1 MFVLQQL
8 PHHNQQP
15 QYTQVK
21 NGMDIPG
28 AIQVKEEVGGGVG
41 GILDPGPKPV
51 LLKIDEAQDL
61 FANFTGGVINQVCV
75 APLTQSF
82 FSFLLLSQKNH

>member
-28 AIQVKEEVGGGVG
+28 AVQVKEEVGGGG